1 MREKEINLVD
11 FMIEILMH
19 WRGMILMMLLGA
31 MLLGSFSYVSY
42 LPRHQPQDE
51 KTEETDTS
59 TDLEEELTLTDTIK
73 KYLTSSSEDLEAAIR
88 IWFGK
93 DLPDLNAAVKE
104 QLQKELTEEQLT
116 KIDYVLYY
124 EALYNDKKSFQDES
138 VMQQLDIDSI
148 QRCELIF
155 GVTADDLERAY
166 NLEKV
171 YEDFI
176 KSSELI
182 SMMSQKSGISV
193 SALGEI
199 FWLSRSS
206 SELLSGTDTFK
217 VSILHDDENICQG
230 LADMVIEYIEDKH
243 QLMTEQR
250 GPHEVSLLSRSMGKI
265 SKLSILSK
273 QREMWSTML
282 SLQNNYV
289 SRKKAFS
296 EGEWYYYNLLTNG
309 KIAGNPYAKPSDS
322 QKQNEDSAQKDDVSP
337 VSDTTPGIS
346 LKYVVIGMIL
356 ALFLYLF
363 IIFIKYV
370 LNKKLRST
378 DQLAELYHISQLGI
392 ISDSKRKQKAFGA
405 IDQAILS
412 LHYGNEHKLSPEES
426 MNLAMAKSKLAIQ
439 KNGLKAIGLI
449 GCGLKGPALKYCE
462 KMQDALKAADIK
474 VFILNNI
481 LYDAEAME
489 ALMQVDSVI
498 LVETAGVTLY
508 TEIAQ
513 ELELLQRQG
522 IPLLGGIIAE

>member
-31 MLLGSFSYVSY
+31 MLLGSFSYVRS

-265 SKLSILSK
+265 SKLSILS
-273 QREMWSTML
+273 
-282 SLQNNYV
+282 N
-289 SRKKAFS
+289 
-296 EGEWYYYNLLTNG
+296 
-309 KIAGNPYAKPSDS
+309 
-322 QKQNEDSAQKDDVSP
+322 
-337 VSDTTPGIS
+337 
-346 LKYVVIGMIL
+346 
-356 ALFLYLF
+356 
-363 IIFIKYV
+363 
-370 LNKKLRST
+370 
-378 DQLAELYHISQLGI
+378 QL
-392 ISDSKRKQKAFGA
+392 
-405 IDQAILS
+405 
-412 LHYGNEHKLSPEES
+412 
-426 MNLAMAKSKLAIQ
+426 
-439 KNGLKAIGLI
+439 
-449 GCGLKGPALKYCE
+449 
-462 KMQDALKAADIK
+462 
-474 VFILNNI
+474 
-481 LYDAEAME
+481 
-489 ALMQVDSVI
+489 
-498 LVETAGVTLY
+498 
-508 TEIAQ
+508 
-513 ELELLQRQG
+513 
-522 IPLLGGIIAE
+522 

>member
-1 MREKEINLVD
+1 
-11 FMIEILMH
+11 
-19 WRGMILMMLLGA
+19 
-31 MLLGSFSYVSY
+31 
-42 LPRHQPQDE
+42 
-51 KTEETDTS
+51 
-59 TDLEEELTLTDTIK
+59 
-73 KYLTSSSEDLEAAIR
+73 
-88 IWFGK
+88 
-93 DLPDLNAAVKE
+93 
-104 QLQKELTEEQLT
+104 
-116 KIDYVLYY
+116 
-124 EALYNDKKSFQDES
+124 
-138 VMQQLDIDSI
+138 
-148 QRCELIF
+148 
-155 GVTADDLERAY
+155 
-166 NLEKV
+166 
-171 YEDFI
+171 
-176 KSSELI
+176 
-182 SMMSQKSGISV
+182 
-193 SALGEI
+193 
-199 FWLSRSS
+199 
-206 SELLSGTDTFK
+206 
-217 VSILHDDENICQG
+217 
-230 LADMVIEYIEDKH
+230 MVIEYIEDKH
-243 QLMTEQR
+243 QLITEQR